1 MQVGSAMPEAA
12 AARQRPMRADA
23 RRNYERVL
31 AQAKIAFAEH
41 GVDAS
46 LEDIARRAGVGIG
59 TVYRHFPTRQA
70 LLEAVFQERFDALRS
85 LAGELADSR
94 EAGEAL
100 DAWLRAFA
108 EHATASRG
116 MPASVKAA
124 VTDKQS
130 ELGSSCQ
137 AMHAAGGEML
147 ARAQK
152 AGTVRPEITAS
163 DMLRLVNAVAW
174 ATEESGA
181 RTDVDRLLGVVLA
194 GLRR

>member
-1 MQVGSAMPEAA
+1 MQVGNAMADTAA
-12 AARQRPMRADA
+12 GQRPMRADA

-31 AQAKIAFAEH
+31 AEAKVAFAEH
-41 GVDAS
+41 GADAS
-46 LEDIARRAGVGIG
+46 LEDVARRAGVGIG
-59 TVYRHFPTRQA
+59 TLYRHFPTRQA

-85 LAGELADSR
+85 LAGQLTESQ
-94 EAGEAL
+94 EPGEAL

-108 EHATASRG
+108 KHAIASRG
-116 MPASVKAA
+116 MPSSVKAA

-137 AMHAAGGEML
+137 LMHQAGADLL

-152 AGTVRPEITAS
+152 AGTVRADLTAS

-174 ATEESGA
+174 ATEESGG
-181 RTDVDRLLGVVLA
+181 RTGADRMLGVVLA